1 LKGQKLMT
9 YNKKISFGKVAGV
22 SLLSLVMMFAA
33 IAPSMT
39 QANAGGDD
47 PPPTG
52 TISKQHIEIIDNPE
66 CFTGIIIAK
75 SSSTFCGFL
84 ISYNG
89 DPAIVEDTVPAE
101 WEVVLIVGEDFG
113 FPFSGNCTFESAGKN
128 VDKSATKITCDEA
141 TELVVGF
148 IVQTRESPGSGK
160 GNQEILKFKPTSCGD
175 LVLNDGAVAYAG
187 DGAGEKILVLDADG
201 NLVPIVIDTSEP
213 IVLTAINPDDRVCGS
228 PEPDD
233 EDEED

>member
-1 LKGQKLMT
+1 MT

-101 WEVVLIVGEDFG
+101 WEVVVIGTFG
-113 FPFSGNCTFESAGKN
+113 TGTCAWDVKN
-128 VDKSATKITCDEA
+128 PGKSATKITCEEA
-141 TELVVGF
+141 TGLFVLVV
-148 IVQTRESPGSGK
+148 VQTRESPATK
-160 GNQEILKFKPTSCGD
+160 DKENKDAKFKPTSCGE
-175 LVLNDGAVAYAG
+175 LVLNDGAVAFSSV
-187 DGAGEKILVLDADG
+187 DGEKILELDADG

>member
-1 LKGQKLMT
+1 MT

-22 SLLSLVMMFAA
+22 SLLSFVMMFAA
-33 IAPSMT
+33 AAPSMT
-39 QANAGGDD
+39 QANADVFTGDVFK
-47 PPPTG
+47 
-52 TISKQHIEIIDNPE
+52 IHITADDDNDFDPE
-66 CFTGIIIAK
+66 CLTGITIVKPGPTQCAFVIFY
-75 SSSTFCGFL
+75 S
-84 ISYNG
+84 G
-89 DPAIVEDTVPAE
+89 DLAIVEDTVPAE

-175 LVLNDGAVAYAG
+175 LVLNDGAVAYASFE
-187 DGAGEKILVLDADG
+187 GEKILSDVVDPG
-201 NLVPIVIDTSEP
+201 NFEPIVIAVSDP
-213 IVLTAINPDDRVCGS
+213 IILTALCS

-233 EDEED
+233 EEEEEIED